1 MMRMKYVLL
10 IAWGGLLWMS
20 AGAGQARAGLDHVTL
35 TFAEHQLSVEVARQP
50 QERARGLMGRETL
63 APDAGMLFVYARQQ
77 PPTSSF
83 WMYRTL
89 IPLDIAFLGA
99 DGEIRAIRR
108 MLPCRTASHEDCP
121 RYAAGAPFRAAL
133 EVNAGFFERH
143 RVAVGD
149 HIRPAQEGRCTP
161 E

>member
-10 IAWGGLLWMS
+10 VAWGGLLWMS

-108 MLPCRTASHEDCP
+108 MLPCRTASREDCP

-133 EVNAGFFERH
+133 EVNAGYFSRH
-143 RVAVGD
+143 GLEVGD
-149 HIRPAQEGRCTP
+149 RLPIAALLPSR
-161 E
+161 